1 MANQRNI
8 QIDSITNEINAKYQK
23 NGLTYISN
31 IPAVNPRDAA
41 GNIQFVEGQ
50 KNPILV
56 IEPISTNITTKSILK
71 VLNTQFNYFKFPAR
85 TTVVE
90 EDPLDID
97 LDVAILDLEQDPI
110 FSRYV
115 PSENR
120 KILALV
126 DPTYSGILL
135 DTVEDGQ
142 FQRQPNGYYIT
153 KEIKQSGKDLRIRVQ
168 ILHSF
173 TSLDNS
179 LTASVA
185 AFSIIK
191 NSGAQVIR
199 NYLAPFYAND
209 SSSSGTGAVTEGE
222 HITEID
228 VVIPNSEFE
237 QGDIFLVGARADHNN
252 ANNYHTIVADRT
264 FMAVTDASLNVDT
277 FNNEIE

>member
-1 MANQRNI
+1 MAIQQNI
-8 QIDSITNEINAKYQK
+8 QIDSLTNEINAKYQK

-31 IPAVNPRDAA
+31 IPTVNVRDTA
-41 GNIQFVEGQ
+41 GNIQLNEGQ
-50 KNPILV
+50 NNSLLI
-56 IEPISTNITTKSILK
+56 IEPVSTNITTKSILK

-85 TTVVE
+85 ATVIE

-110 FSRYV
+110 FARYT

-120 KILALV
+120 RILALT
-126 DPTYSGILL
+126 DPVYSGILL
-135 DTVEDGQ
+135 DIVEEGQ
-142 FQRQPNGYYIT
+142 FQRTTNGYYIT
-153 KEIKQSGKDLRIRVQ
+153 KEIKDSGKDLRIRVQ
-168 ILHSF
+168 ILHTF

-191 NSGAQVIR
+191 KSGSQLIR

-209 SSSSGTGAVTEGE
+209 SSSTGSGAVAEGE

-228 VVIPNSEFE
+228 VIIPNSEFE
-237 QGDIFLVGARADHNN
+237 QGDVFSVGARSDHNN
-252 ANNYHTIVADRT
+252 ANNYHDIIANRT

-277 FNNEIE
+277 FNNEI

>member
-1 MANQRNI
+1 MAKQQNI
-8 QIDSITNEINAKYQK
+8 PVDSLTNEVNAKYQK

-31 IPAVNPRDAA
+31 IPTVNVRDEA
-41 GNIQFVEGQ
+41 GNIRFVEDQ
-50 KNPILV
+50 KNPLV
-56 IEPISTNITTKSILK
+56 IIEPVSTNITTKSIIK

-90 EDPLDID
+90 EDALDID

-110 FSRYV
+110 FARYK

-120 KILALV
+120 KIVAIAA
-126 DPTYSGILL
+126 PTYSGILL
-135 DTVEDGQ
+135 DVVEDGQ

-153 KEIKQSGKDLRIRVQ
+153 REVKQSGKDLRFRVQ

-199 NYLAPFYAND
+199 NYIAPFYAND

-222 HITEID
+222 HVTEID
-228 VVIPNSEFE
+228 VVILNSEFE
-237 QGDIFLVGARADHNN
+237 QGDIFSVGARADHNN

-264 FMAVTDASLNVDT
+264 VLSVTDASLNVDT